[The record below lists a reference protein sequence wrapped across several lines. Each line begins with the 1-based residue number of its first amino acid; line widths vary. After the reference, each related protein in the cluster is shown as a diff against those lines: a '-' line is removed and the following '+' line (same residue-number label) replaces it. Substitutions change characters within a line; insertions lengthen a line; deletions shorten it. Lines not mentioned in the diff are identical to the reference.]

1 MEKGSSG
8 VLVSD
13 GVSVLLAKRNCNP
26 NVSFPGHWSPFAG
39 AIENGESAEEAAK
52 RELFEESGIKVKG
65 KLVFL
70 KKISR
75 SNDVD
80 FFLYLYLVSEI
91 PDPVIDFEHTE
102 WGIFRIKSISASPL
116 PMDQDIIDSVTSILG
131 VGVNGIERV
140 DPVTGKYRPPYTE
153 NPRPG

>member
-39 AIENGESAEEAAK
+39 AIEKGESAEEAAQ
-52 RELFEESGIKVKG
+52 RELFEESGIKAEG

-75 SNDVD
+75 NNDMD

-91 PDPVIDFEHTE
+91 PNPVIDFEHTE
-102 WGIFRIKSISASPL
+102 WGIFNIKYISVSPE
-116 PMDQDIIDSVTSILG
+116 PMDQDIIDCVASILD
-131 VGVNGIERV
+131 VDINGIERV
-140 DPVTGKYRPPYTE
+140 DPATGKYRPPYTE
-153 NPRPG
+153 NPRPT